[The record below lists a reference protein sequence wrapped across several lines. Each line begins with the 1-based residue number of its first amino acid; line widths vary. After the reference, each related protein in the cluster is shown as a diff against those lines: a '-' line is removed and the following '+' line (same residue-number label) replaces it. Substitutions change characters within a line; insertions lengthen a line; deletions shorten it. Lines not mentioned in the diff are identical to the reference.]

1 MDIDLSTN
9 NEDREKGM
17 GSLPSGLVT
26 WVTGRG
32 RVSQYLPYLSE
43 LVFEVGKIFWI
54 CVDHGYLPLSAV
66 LKMELPR
73 ESRRRF
79 CPEVRRRSENERQ
92 LEPSSK
98 LKRSIFHFKLDIM
111 KLNL

>member
-26 WVTGRG
+26 RVTERR

-79 CPEVRRRSENERQ
+79 LSRSQEKVRERTTVGTF
-92 LEPSSK
+92 LETEKKYIS
-98 LKRSIFHFKLDIM
+98 F
-111 KLNL
+111 